1 MKFLLDTHALLWYL
15 SGDENLSER
24 CKDLIERKRN
34 QAYLSVASIWEIAIK
49 LNLNKLK
56 LHQPFSQIEQGLRR
70 FDIVTLPITFADAL
84 AYSSLPLHHR
94 DPFDRM
100 ILSQAIANRLP
111 IVSRDVNFD
120 RYAVERIWE

>member
-56 LHQPFSQIEQGLRR
+56 LHQPFSQIEQDLRR

-84 AYSSLPLHHR
+84 AHSSLPLHH
-94 DPFDRM
+94 
-100 ILSQAIANRLP
+100 
-111 IVSRDVNFD
+111 
-120 RYAVERIWE
+120 